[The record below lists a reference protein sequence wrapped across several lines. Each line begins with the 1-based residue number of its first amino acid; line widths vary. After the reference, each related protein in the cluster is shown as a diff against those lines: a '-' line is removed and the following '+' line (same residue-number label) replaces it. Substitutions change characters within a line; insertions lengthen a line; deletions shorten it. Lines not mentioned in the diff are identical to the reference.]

1 MFKQKKILSLIVGF
15 IGFASISLIIS
26 VSYNIIYFQYDLK
39 NATRRVLLYPLE
51 ETKWIP
57 GFSETKFSQIRTGM
71 NEKEVLHLLG
81 KPLIFGDKSSSYSYY
96 WAYTWYIDDN
106 DGAYD
111 HRIVYFDTNGRVSDV
126 ERSFK

>member
-1 MFKQKKILSLIVGF
+1 M
-15 IGFASISLIIS
+15 
-26 VSYNIIYFQYDLK
+26 
-39 NATRRVLLYPLE
+39 YPLE